1 MAVQPASP
9 VCSNNS
15 RGADEVVHGRFE
27 LGNLASGA
35 CSIQTVIGLVADVCF
50 RPGKT
55 CSSPSH
61 CCCADRPAG
70 RRDPGK
76 QGRAENR
83 LGAREPGVAANAGAG
98 RDGIRKLAG
107 QGADENDELRQTTP
121 EEPDG

>member
-9 VCSNNS
+9 ACSNNN
-15 RGADEVVHGRFE
+15 RATDEVFDGRLE
-27 LGNLASGA
+27 LGNLESRA
-35 CSIQTVIGLVADVCF
+35 CSMQSVIGLVTGVCF

-55 CSSPSH
+55 FSSPSY
-61 CCCADRPAG
+61 CCSADRPAG
-70 RRDPGK
+70 CRDPGR

-83 LGAREPGVAANAGAG
+83 LGAWEPGVAANAGAG